1 VIDPRFVRQVLL
13 PEIGEAG
20 QAAIGRASAALAG
33 PPGDLAH
40 AVASDYAAAAG
51 FARVTAGVI
60 DVDALAPAAITR
72 DPSARAV
79 LAGSRAALAAVR
91 AALAGGA
98 S

>member
-20 QAAIGRASAALAG
+20 QAAIQRASAAVGG

-40 AVASDYAAAAG
+40 AIASDYAVAAG
-51 FARVTAGVI
+51 FARVTSGAI
-60 DVDALAPAAITR
+60 DVDALAPAAVTR

-98 S
+98 W